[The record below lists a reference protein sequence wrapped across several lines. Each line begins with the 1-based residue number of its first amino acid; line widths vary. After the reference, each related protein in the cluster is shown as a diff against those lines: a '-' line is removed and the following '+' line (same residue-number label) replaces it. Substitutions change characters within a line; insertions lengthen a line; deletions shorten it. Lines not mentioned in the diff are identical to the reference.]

1 VSEVFVSQRVNVHL
15 AATSSNPNGGIV
27 VFYPG
32 LNTVPPGVESEPFI
46 ANLIVASAPEVEL
59 AHQAQ
64 DALKLVSDHVI
75 TAQQAVQEAEKA
87 RLDAKTAAGEEW
99 TAANQAAI
107 DAGLPFSEPHPDPL
121 VQRSLVL
128 TSNHFY
134 GAGIAP
140 PGGGTAPPEVPPT
153 DPPVNRDVP
162 MVSGSGAVGSPLNCT
177 MGNWDNM
184 NTGTVSYAYQWQSG
198 GNPVGDGSASYTP
211 VAEDSGQDVTCVVT
225 ATNEVG
231 STAAPPSNAVRINGA
246 GTHSARVLPD
256 A

>member
-15 AATSSNPNGGIV
+15 AATPSNPEGGTV

-32 LNTVPPGVESEPFI
+32 LNTVPPGTESEPFI

-64 DALKLVSDHVI
+64 DALQQVGVQVI
-75 TAQQAVQEAEKA
+75 AVQQSVQEAEKE
-87 RLDAKTAAGEEW
+87 RLDAKTAAGVEW
-99 TAANQAAI
+99 AAANQAAI
-107 DAGLPFSEPHPDPL
+107 DAGLPFNEPHPDPV
-121 VQRSLVL
+121 VQRSLVI
-128 TSNHFY
+128 TSNSFY
-134 GAGIAP
+134 STGTAP

-153 DPPVNRDVP
+153 EPPVNRDVP
-162 MVSGSGAVGSPLNCT
+162 YVSGSGAVGSALSCT

-184 NTGTVSYAYQWQSG
+184 GTGTVSYAYQWQSG

-211 VAEDSGQDVTCVVT
+211 VAGDSGMDVTCVVT

-231 STAAPPSNAVRINGA
+231 STAAPPSNAVRIE
-246 GTHSARVLPD
+246 
-256 A
+256 